1 MKTTKQLPPW
11 FGDLLLCITALVWG
25 GGFVG
30 VQKSLETLSP
40 FYMIGIRFAIASIML
55 TVVFWKKLKN
65 ITKQDW
71 ISGTIVGTLLFL
83 GFTFQTI
90 GAMYLSIGKL
100 AFLTALNVI
109 MVPFLVYVIYK
120 ERVKGYNI
128 IAGLIA
134 IVGFSF
140 LNLTKDTGFSLG
152 IGEILGI
159 LCALVFAG
167 HITSLG
173 HFSKK
178 DDIIIL
184 AITQMVVCCILAFAF
199 ALIFEKPPAEITMQ
213 MAVPVIYLGVFS
225 TFVAFLFQTIGQKY
239 TSSSRAAI
247 ILCMESVFGI
257 VFSVILLGERVTTN
271 VIIGAV
277 LIFSSVLIS
286 EYMHVKTTS
295 HVRSNSHV
303 KTASGM
309 EEHLSK
315 EDRDTIENVIEIKKI
330 SKPKRK

>member
-25 GGFVG
+25 GGFIG

-55 TVVFWKKLKN
+55 IVVFWKKLKS

-71 ISGTIVGTLLFL
+71 ISGMVVGTLLFL

-90 GAMYLSIGKL
+90 GAMYLSVGKL

-109 MVPFLVYVIYK
+109 MVPFLVFIIYK
-120 ERVKGYNI
+120 ERIKSYNI
-128 IAGLIA
+128 MAGLIA

-140 LNLTKDTGFSLG
+140 LNLTKDMGFSLG
-152 IGEILGI
+152 IGEVLGI

-178 DDIIIL
+178 GDIIIL
-184 AITQMVVCCILAFAF
+184 AITQMIVCCVLAFIFAF
-199 ALIFEKPPAEITMQ
+199 IFEKPPTEITVQ
-213 MAVPVIYLGVFS
+213 MTVPVVYLGVFS
-225 TFVAFLFQTIGQKY
+225 TFIAFLFQTIGQKY

-257 VFSVILLGERVTTN
+257 VFSVILLDDRVTIN
-271 VIIGAV
+271 VIIGSV
-277 LIFSSVLIS
+277 LIFSSVILS
-286 EYMHVKTTS
+286 EYM

-303 KTASGM
+303 ITTSRVKTISHVGT
-309 EEHLSK
+309 
-315 EDRDTIENVIEIKKI
+315 EDDVTIKNNFQI
-330 SKPKRK
+330 

>member
-25 GGFVG
+25 GGFIG

-55 TVVFWKKLKN
+55 IVVFWKKLKS

-71 ISGTIVGTLLFL
+71 ISGMVVGTLLFL

-90 GAMYLSIGKL
+90 GAMYLSVGKL

-109 MVPFLVYVIYK
+109 MVPFLVFIIYK
-120 ERVKGYNI
+120 ERIKSYNI
-128 IAGLIA
+128 MAGLIA

-140 LNLTKDTGFSLG
+140 LNLTKDMGFSLG
-152 IGEILGI
+152 IGEVLGI

-178 DDIIIL
+178 GDIIIL
-184 AITQMVVCCILAFAF
+184 AITQMIVCCVLAFVFAF
-199 ALIFEKPPAEITMQ
+199 IFEKPPTEITVQ
-213 MAVPVIYLGVFS
+213 MAVPVVYLGVFS
-225 TFVAFLFQTIGQKY
+225 TFIAFLFQTIGQKY

-257 VFSVILLGERVTTN
+257 VFSVILLDDRVTIN
-271 VIIGAV
+271 VIIGSV
-277 LIFSSVLIS
+277 LIFSSVILS
-286 EYMHVKTTS
+286 EYM

-303 KTASGM
+303 ITTSRVKTISHVGT
-309 EEHLSK
+309 
-315 EDRDTIENVIEIKKI
+315 EDDVTIKNNFQI
-330 SKPKRK
+330 